1 MSEPSSAPAAP
12 GGAAEP
18 IRIQDEPLPCNFE
31 EFNEQRKASF
41 MRVKA
46 YKDAGGKLAGVLCS
60 YSPMELLDAAG
71 VAAVGLCGMSD
82 ETIPA
87 AETVLPKNL
96 CPLIKST
103 YGFALTDKC
112 PFTYFSDLVVGET
125 TCDGKKKMY
134 ELLGD
139 IKDTYILHLPN
150 ARNRGFERD
159 AWYEELKLFRSFLEQ
174 KFEVEITDEKLRE
187 AARVRNR
194 LRRALVK
201 LYNLQTAEPPA
212 VKGTEMMSSL
222 LAGSFNFNVRNF
234 TERIEQLV
242 EERVAQAQAG
252 QSAVDPRAK
261 RILLTGCPS
270 GGLINKVGRTIEA
283 NGGTIVCLDD
293 CSGERTN
300 KILVDEEAP
309 DILRAISERYLD
321 INCSVMTPNEGR
333 IENTLAMCEK
343 YHVDGVI
350 DAVLQA
356 CHTFNVEAVRMGRA
370 MERAGIPYMKLET
383 DYSTGD
389 SGQIETRIAAF
400 IETL

>member
-1 MSEPSSAPAAP
+1 MSANENGTQAIPV
-12 GGAAEP
+12 
-18 IRIQDEPLPCNFE
+18 QDEPLPTNFE

-41 MRVKA
+41 MRVKQ
-46 YKDAGGKLAGVLCS
+46 YKDQGGKLAGVLCS

-103 YGFALTDKC
+103 YGFALTQKC
-112 PFTYFSDLVVGET
+112 PFTYFADLVVGET

-139 IKDTYILHLPN
+139 LKDTYILHLPN
-150 ARNRGFERD
+150 SRENPMEREL
-159 AWYEELKLFRSFLEQ
+159 WYEELKRFRSFLEE
-174 KFEVEITDEKLRE
+174 KFQVEITDEKLRD
-187 AARVRNR
+187 AARMRNR

-201 LYNLQTAEPPA
+201 LYNVQTMTPPA
-212 VKGTEMMSSL
+212 VKGTELMSSL
-222 LAGSFNFNVRNF
+222 QAGSFNFNAANF
-234 TERIEQLV
+234 TERVEKLV
-242 EERVAQAQAG
+242 EQRVAEAQAG
-252 QSAVDPRAK
+252 QSAVPASAK

-283 NGGTIVCLDD
+283 NGGVIVCLDD

-300 KILVDEEAP
+300 KMLVDEDAD
-309 DILRAISERYLD
+309 DILRAIADRYLD

-356 CHTFNVEAVRMGRA
+356 CHTFNIEAIRMGRA
-370 MERAGIPYMKLET
+370 MNEAGIPYMKLET
-383 DYSTGD
+383 DYSMGD

>member
-1 MSEPSSAPAAP
+1 MTESDTRAIPM
-12 GGAAEP
+12 
-18 IRIQDEPLPCNFE
+18 QDEPLPGSFE
-31 EFNEQRKASF
+31 EFTEQRKASF
-41 MRVKA
+41 MRVKQ
-46 YKDAGGKLAGVLCS
+46 YKDNGGKLAGVLCS

-103 YGFALTDKC
+103 YGFALTQKC
-112 PFTYFSDLVVGET
+112 PFTYFADLVVGET

-139 IKDTYILHLPN
+139 LKDTYILHLPN
-150 ARNRGFERD
+150 SRQNPAEREL
-159 AWYEELKLFRSFLEQ
+159 WYEELKRFRSFLEQ
-174 KFEVEITDEKLRE
+174 KFQVQITDDKLRD
-187 AARVRNR
+187 AVRMRNR
-194 LRRALVK
+194 LRRALVR
-201 LYNLQTAEPPA
+201 LYNVQTMTPPA
-212 VKGTEMMSSL
+212 VKGTELMSAL
-222 LAGSFNFNVRNF
+222 QAGSFNFDVANF
-234 TERIEQLV
+234 TERVEKLV
-242 EERVAQAQAG
+242 EQRVAEAESG
-252 QSAVDPRAK
+252 QSAVDPKAK

-283 NGGTIVCLDD
+283 NGGVIVCLDD

-300 KILVDEEAP
+300 KMLVDEDAD
-309 DILRAISERYLD
+309 DILRAIAERYLD
-321 INCSVMTPNEGR
+321 INCSVMSPNEGR

-356 CHTFNVEAVRMGRA
+356 CHTFNIEAVRMGRA
-370 MERAGIPYMKLET
+370 MADAGIPYMKLET
-383 DYSTGD
+383 DYSMGD

>member
-1 MSEPSSAPAAP
+1 MADESAKTAGIPQ
-12 GGAAEP
+12 
-18 IRIQDEPLPCNFE
+18 QDEPLPSTFE

-41 MRVKA
+41 MRVKNF
-46 YKDAGGKLAGVLCS
+46 KDAGGRLAGVLCS
-60 YSPMELLDAAG
+60 YTPLEILDAAH
-71 VAAVGLCGMSD
+71 VSAVGLCGMSD

-103 YGFALTDKC
+103 FGFALTEKC
-112 PFTYFSDLVVGET
+112 PFTYYADLIVGET

-134 ELLGD
+134 EVLGD
-139 IKDTYILHLPN
+139 LKNVYVLHLPN
-150 ARNRGFERD
+150 ARNRSYERD
-159 AWYEELKLFRSFLEQ
+159 AWYEELKLF
-174 KFEVEITDEKLRE
+174 KGYVEGFYGITITDDDLRE
-187 AARVRNR
+187 AAHARNR
-194 LRRALVK
+194 LRRSLLK
-201 LYNLQTAEPPA
+201 LYDLQTSEPPA

-222 LAGSFNFNVRNF
+222 LAGSFNFDVHNF
-234 TERIEQLV
+234 TDRIEQLV
-242 EERVAQAQAG
+242 DQRAAEAAAG
-252 QSAVDPRAK
+252 QSSVDPNAK

-300 KILVDEEAP
+300 KMLVDEDAP
-309 DILRAISERYLD
+309 DILRAIADRYLD

-356 CHTFNVEAVRMGRA
+356 CHTFNVESVRMGRA
-370 MERAGIPYMKLET
+370 MEEHGMPYMKLET
-383 DYSTGD
+383 DYSMGD
-389 SGQIETRIAAF
+389 LGQIETRIAAF

>member
-1 MSEPSSAPAAP
+1 MADESVKTASIPQ
-12 GGAAEP
+12 
-18 IRIQDEPLPCNFE
+18 QDEPLPSTFE

-41 MRVKA
+41 MRVKNF
-46 YKDAGGKLAGVLCS
+46 KDTGGRLAGVLCS
-60 YSPMELLDAAG
+60 YTPLEILDAAH
-71 VAAVGLCGMSD
+71 VSAVGLCGMSD

-103 YGFALTDKC
+103 FGFALTEKC
-112 PFTYFSDLVVGET
+112 PFTYYADLIVGET

-134 ELLGD
+134 EVLGD
-139 IKDTYILHLPN
+139 LKNVYVLHLPN
-150 ARNRGFERD
+150 ARNRTYERD
-159 AWYEELKLFRSFLEQ
+159 AWYEELKLFKSYVESFYGIT
-174 KFEVEITDEKLRE
+174 ITDDDLRE
-187 AARVRNR
+187 AAHTRNR
-194 LRRALVK
+194 LRRSLLK
-201 LYNLQTAEPPA
+201 LYDLQTSEPPA
-212 VKGTEMMSSL
+212 VKSTEMMSSL
-222 LAGSFNFNVRNF
+222 LAGSFNFDVHNF
-234 TERIEQLV
+234 TDRIEQLV
-242 EERVAQAQAG
+242 DQRAAEAAAG
-252 QSAVDPRAK
+252 QSSVDPKAK

-300 KILVDEEAP
+300 KMLVDEDAP
-309 DILRAISERYLD
+309 DILRAIADRYLD

-356 CHTFNVEAVRMGRA
+356 CHTFNVEAVRMGHA
-370 MERAGIPYMKLET
+370 MEEHGMPYMKLET
-383 DYSTGD
+383 DYSMGD
-389 SGQIETRIAAF
+389 LGQIETRIAAF